1 MRQPFLSV
9 IIPLFNKEKFIVDT
23 LKSVLNQSYQ
33 DFEIIIIEDCSTDN
47 SKTVIQEIHSE
58 KIRMLEQAKNSGLS
72 ASRNTGILHSNADY
86 LVFLD
91 ADDILK
97 TDYLKKIHSLIQTFP
112 EAALFA
118 TNYEE
123 IYTLNNTIS
132 PTQNLQNTSDG
143 ILANYFES
151 SLYQPLYIPSS
162 LCVKKTVFDEIGC
175 FDTKITYGEDV
186 DFNIRSNSCY
196 KLAYSPE
203 ILVQQIKFDKNQ
215 ITNSSLKGKI
225 IPDFDSYEPLVN
237 TIKYLK
243 KYLDINRYMMASNYK
258 KQGDL
263 IHYRKLRNSIDPN
276 PAISGLNYKQRL
288 LLNSPSFFLQFLSK
302 LKLFLLRKGIVC
314 TTFSN

>member
-1 MRQPFLSV
+1 MRQPFFSV
-9 IIPLFNKEKFIVDT
+9 IIPLFNKEKFIVAT
-23 LKSVLNQSYQ
+23 VKSVLNQSYQ

-47 SKTVIQEIHSE
+47 SKAIIQGIHSE
-58 KIRMLEQAKNSGLS
+58 KIRIVEHAKNSGLS
-72 ASRNTGILHSNADY
+72 ASRNTGIHHSNADY
-86 LVFLD
+86 SVFLD

-97 TDYLKKIHSLIQTFP
+97 TDYLKKIHSLILGFP
-112 EAALFA
+112 EATLFA

-123 IYTLNNTIS
+123 IYTQNTSIP
-132 PTQNLQNTSDG
+132 PTQNIQNTGDG
-143 ILANYFES
+143 IVSNYFES

-162 LCVKKTVFDEIGC
+162 LCVKKTVFDKIGY

-186 DFNIRSNSCY
+186 DFNIRSNCHY

-215 ITNSSLKGKI
+215 ITNSSLKGKT
-225 IPDFDSYEPLVN
+225 IPDFDSYEPLTN
-237 TIKYLK
+237 TTKYLK

-263 IHYRKLRNSIDPN
+263 IHYRKLKNSIHPN
-276 PAISGLNYKQRL
+276 AAISGLNYKQRL
-288 LLNSPSFFLQFLSK
+288 LLHSPSFFLQLLSK